1 MQEITPN
8 VNEEKA
14 AAEVHSYIKDMVAKY
29 HHRPIPTTPAA
40 GNVKTYYRDKLPAWA
55 KKKISRKYPLYTK
68 NGEKVCERYERIVIG
83 DYGAYVEISASHLSD
98 NHFIYIDQ
106 NDPIDETIS
115 SRHSSHMTLAL
126 NDESSYVSSSYHFTK
141 AELNRLHADCVHAHA
156 GTALRNDEIIFFDE
170 NAMVLNYIV
179 EFQ

>member
-1 MQEITPN
+1 MGK
-8 VNEEKA
+8 EEN
-14 AAEVHSYIKDMVAKY
+14 IQ
-29 HHRPIPTTPAA
+29 
-40 GNVKTYYRDKLPAWA
+40 
-55 KKKISRKYPLYTK
+55 KISRKYPLYTK

-126 NDESSYVSSSYHFTK
+126 NDESSYTIYFQVKPVPYGNFIPG
-141 AELNRLHADCVHAHA
+141 R
-156 GTALRNDEIIFFDE
+156 F
-170 NAMVLNYIV
+170 YIDPYDV
-179 EFQ
+179 ISDIREE

>member
-55 KKKISRKYPLYTK
+55 KKKISRKSLMPRML
-68 NGEKVCERYERIVIG
+68 
-83 DYGAYVEISASHLSD
+83 
-98 NHFIYIDQ
+98 F
-106 NDPIDETIS
+106 PIKWRESMRTI
-115 SRHSSHMTLAL
+115 RTYC
-126 NDESSYVSSSYHFTK
+126 NW
-141 AELNRLHADCVHAHA
+141 
-156 GTALRNDEIIFFDE
+156 
-170 NAMVLNYIV
+170 
-179 EFQ
+179 

>member
-1 MQEITPN
+1 MHPALFLLNSCILYVEQIIQKKGGN
-8 VNEEKA
+8 
-14 AAEVHSYIKDMVAKY
+14 HSISVMFQSIRNRECMVAKY

-126 NDESSYVSSSYHFTK
+126 NDESSYTIYFQVKPVPYGSFIPG
-141 AELNRLHADCVHAHA
+141 R
-156 GTALRNDEIIFFDE
+156 F
-170 NAMVLNYIV
+170 YIDPYDV
-179 EFQ
+179 ISDIREK

>member
-83 DYGAYVEISASHLSD
+83 DYGAYVEMS
-98 NHFIYIDQ
+98 
-106 NDPIDETIS
+106 
-115 SRHSSHMTLAL
+115 
-126 NDESSYVSSSYHFTK
+126 V
-141 AELNRLHADCVHAHA
+141 
-156 GTALRNDEIIFFDE
+156 
-170 NAMVLNYIV
+170 
-179 EFQ
+179 

>member
-1 MQEITPN
+1 MI
-8 VNEEKA
+8 
-14 AAEVHSYIKDMVAKY
+14 AKY

-126 NDESSYVSSSYHFTK
+126 NDESSYTIYFQVKPVPYGNFIPG
-141 AELNRLHADCVHAHA
+141 R
-156 GTALRNDEIIFFDE
+156 F
-170 NAMVLNYIV
+170 YIDPYDV
-179 EFQ
+179 ISDIREK

>member
-1 MQEITPN
+1 MKKKQQQRSTLIS
-8 VNEEKA
+8 K
-14 AAEVHSYIKDMVAKY
+14 I
-29 HHRPIPTTPAA
+29 
-40 GNVKTYYRDKLPAWA
+40 WA

-126 NDESSYVSSSYHFTK
+126 NDESSYTIYFQVKPVPYGNFIPG
-141 AELNRLHADCVHAHA
+141 R
-156 GTALRNDEIIFFDE
+156 F
-170 NAMVLNYIV
+170 YIDPYDV
-179 EFQ
+179 ISDIREK

>member
-29 HHRPIPTTPAA
+29 HHRPIPTTPAT

-106 NDPIDETIS
+106 NNPIDETIS

-126 NDESSYVSSSYHFTK
+126 NDESSYTIYFQVKPVPYGNFIPG
-141 AELNRLHADCVHAHA
+141 R
-156 GTALRNDEIIFFDE
+156 F
-170 NAMVLNYIV
+170 YIDPYDV
-179 EFQ
+179 ISDIREE

>member
-1 MQEITPN
+1 MGK
-8 VNEEKA
+8 EEN
-14 AAEVHSYIKDMVAKY
+14 IQ
-29 HHRPIPTTPAA
+29 
-40 GNVKTYYRDKLPAWA
+40 
-55 KKKISRKYPLYTK
+55 KISLIYK

-126 NDESSYVSSSYHFTK
+126 NDESSYTIYFQVKPVPYGNFIPG
-141 AELNRLHADCVHAHA
+141 R
-156 GTALRNDEIIFFDE
+156 F
-170 NAMVLNYIV
+170 YIDPYDV
-179 EFQ
+179 ISDIREK